1 MDNAIELKNVSKQYK
16 DFALN
21 DVSFTV
27 PKGSIMGLIGE
38 NGAGKTT
45 TIKLILNMI
54 KKDAGSIRIFGAD
67 NIEHEREIKE
77 QIGVVL
83 DRLSFNDQLKLK
95 EIAAIMRAI
104 FSKSWDDQLFAE
116 YVRNFKL
123 PQDKKVKELSRG
135 MGMKLSIAIALAH
148 RPKLLI
154 LDEATS
160 GLDPIVRSEILDV
173 FLDFI
178 QDEEHSILISSH
190 ITSDLEKVADYIT
203 FIHEGRVAL
212 SESKDKLLYEYG
224 VLKCGEELFHA
235 LDQNDIAGY
244 RKSSFGYEALV
255 CDREKTTRKYE
266 GAVIDSA
273 TLEDIMLFTVKGEQ
287 K

>member
-1 MDNAIELKNVSKQYK
+1 MDSIILNHITKQYN
-16 DFALN
+16 DFALR
-21 DVSFTV
+21 DVSFAV
-27 PKGSIMGLIGE
+27 PQGSIMGLIGE

-54 KKDAGSIRIFGAD
+54 RADAGSIRVFGLD
-67 NIEHEREIKE
+67 HVKDEREIKE
-77 QIGVVL
+77 QIGVVM
-83 DRLSFNDQLKLK
+83 DESCFYEALKLRDV
-95 EIAAIMRAI
+95 AAIMRNM
-104 FSKSWDDQLFAE
+104 FKTWDDAMFSSLAK
-116 YVRNFKL
+116 NFGLPGNKKL
-123 PQDKKVKELSRG
+123 KEFSRG
-135 MGMKLSIAIALAH
+135 MKMKLSIAAALAH

-203 FIHEGRVAL
+203 FIHEGRVVL
-212 SESKDKLLYEYG
+212 SESKDKMLYEYG
-224 VLKCGEELFHA
+224 ILKCGADDFA
-235 LDQNDIAGY
+235 KIDAGDIVSF
-244 RKSSFGYEALV
+244 RKSGFGYEALTA
-255 CDREKTTRKYE
+255 DKNAAAHKY
-266 GAVIDSA
+266 GNMVIDSA
-273 TLEDIMLFTVKGEQ
+273 SLEDIMLFTVKGER

>member
-1 MDNAIELKNVSKQYK
+1 MDSIVLKDITKQYK
-16 DFALN
+16 DFALR

-45 TIKLILNMI
+45 TLRLILNMI
-54 KKDAGSIRIFGAD
+54 RADVGTIEVFGLD
-67 NIEHEREIKE
+67 HIKCEREIKE
-77 QIGVVL
+77 QTGVVL
-83 DRLSFNDQLKLK
+83 DECCFYESLKCK
-95 EIAAIMRAI
+95 DVAAIMRNI
-104 FSKSWDDQLFAE
+104 FKAWDDALFRSL
-116 YVRNFKL
+116 VKNFGL
-123 PQDKKVKELSRG
+123 PENKRLKEFSRG
-135 MGMKLSIAIALAH
+135 MKMKLSIAAALSH
-148 RPKLLI
+148 HPRLLI

-203 FIHEGRVAL
+203 FIHEGRVVL
-212 SESKDKLLYEYG
+212 SESKDKMLYEYG
-224 VLKCGEELFHA
+224 VLKCGMEAFA
-235 LDQNDIAGY
+235 KIDAADIVQY
-244 RKSSFGYEALV
+244 RKSAFGYEALTA
-255 CDREKTTRKYE
+255 DKNAAARKYPD
-266 GAVIDSA
+266 ITLDSA
-273 TLEDIMLFTVKGEQ
+273 SLDDIMLLTIKGET